1 MQRKAVIYAAQAHVN
16 SVSSFVMT
24 WQQAMWQSY
33 EDTFAVADLPVIQ
46 QVLSKTT
53 LLNVEQLRP
62 AVAFV
67 ITYELLFGQVGTM
80 QKELLVL
87 CSLTGCCLW

>member
-1 MQRKAVIYAAQAHVN
+1 MRTGT
-16 SVSSFVMT
+16 SGSSFVMR

-33 EDTFAVADLPVIQ
+33 ENTFAVADLPVIQ

-67 ITYELLFGQVGTM
+67 ITYELLFGQVGST
-80 QKELLVL
+80 QKELLPF
-87 CSLTGCCLW
+87 CPLTDCCRR